1 MGPKERLR
9 TWHYR
14 GITVVTQQATER
26 EEEREMEE
34 EEKKGGK
41 KRETERERESARVD
55 CRKRGDPHGGQK
67 RGKESKARRAITVA
81 SQW

>member
-34 EEKKGGK
+34 EEKKGK
-41 KRETERERESARVD
+41 KKERQRERESARVD